1 MHEGVPKLR
10 ITSSMSM
17 EQAML
22 EVRRYLA
29 ARSNTSG
36 EQTPKAAQHRTA
48 ALRAVPFSMQAAMAG
63 RLSEIAARLGELD
76 PHSKLGAPGVFLK
89 RIVRKAI
96 GWYLR
101 PVHEFDRTAIELLQQ
116 IRQDMVGLQQQIA
129 ALQEQDTAAQPRE
142 IQDRDDFE
150 KREAVS
156 LMIELYKNV
165 TAVQSLRRALRD
177 EDPELLRRVETVLD
191 RIEGESQELKTA
203 LTQSLQVGK
212 Q

>member
-101 PVHEFDRTAIELLQQ
+101 PVHEFDRTAIELLRQ